1 MSLYRERLIWIIM
14 ILFALF
20 FGSKFGRYQERASVL
35 SQHGRDQLT
44 IPDSLNEPRLKRSEG
59 PRREEQ
65 SSLPAPSLTAPSLTS
80 ISTPPFPSRVTDLK
94 CPPCEC
100 TPKPKPKPKRLGK
113 RLPKPRAL
121 NPLERAQLLAW
132 ARRNSARLKR
142 CRDAGMPI
150 YRLTASIRL
159 KEDARA
165 IAAVSLSGE
174 GVPQG
179 VRRCIERAIRSW
191 SPPRGLSP
199 RRHPDLVFGLQLD

>member
-1 MSLYRERLIWIIM
+1 MSLYRERLIWVII

-20 FGSKFGRYQERASVL
+20 FGSRLGRYQERASVL
-35 SQHGRDQLT
+35 AQHSRDRSTGLES
-44 IPDSLNEPRLKRSEG
+44 PLKRSED
-59 PRREEQ
+59 PQRAERF
-65 SSLPAPSLTAPSLTS
+65 SLPTSSLTS
-80 ISTPPFPSRVTDLK
+80 MSTPPSPSRITDLK

-100 TPKPKPKPKRLGK
+100 APKAKPKPKRLGK

-159 KEDARA
+159 REDASA
-165 IAAVSLSGE
+165 IATVTLSGE

-179 VRRCIERAIRSW
+179 VRRCIEKAIKSW
-191 SPPRGLSP
+191 APPRGLSP
-199 RRHPDLVFGLQLD
+199 KKHPDLVFGLQLD